1 LRTVYFQWNLQ
12 VDVVGAGTIQAGA
25 GW

>member
-1 LRTVYFQWNLQ
+1 LQ